1 MSARRPRVLVLV
13 TGAALAAGLLPA
25 ALAGPAT
32 AGPAPASATTASATR
47 VSESV
52 ASPAARRPA
61 KIGVGVTITPS
72 AGARVG
78 VAYPITARFS
88 SPVLKK
94 SVAERRMKV
103 YINNRLAV
111 GAWYW
116 KDSRTALFRTK
127 RFWPGRAAIQVRL
140 DLAGVTLAETSKVTY
155 VGFAGTDRRHT
166 FRTVRARVHKINAE
180 THRMRTFVDG
190 RLVKVSPVSLGKEG
204 FLTRSGVKAVMEKY
218 PTRRMTSQGAGITD
232 PNDQYDVVAT
242 WAVRLTPTG
251 EFVHGAPWATARI
264 GRANGSHGCTNLTNS
279 DAKYFYDRAVVGD
292 PVVTYRTGRQME
304 PWNGLGGP
312 WNISWSA
319 WLAGSRTK
327 IQTAG

>member
-1 MSARRPRVLVLV
+1 MKARRTAVLGLGLALAVSLLP
-13 TGAALAAGLLPA
+13 GAAG
-25 ALAGPAT
+25 AT
-32 AGPAPASATTASATR
+32 AAPTAGVQVSSAT
-47 VSESV
+47 
-52 ASPAARRPA
+52 ASPAALTQVR
-61 KIGVGVTITPS
+61 KGIGVTITPA

-88 SPVLKK
+88 APVYRK

-103 YINNRLAV
+103 YVNGTLAA

-116 KDSRTALFRTK
+116 KDSQTALFRTK
-127 RFWPGRAAIQVRL
+127 RFWPGRAGVQVRL
-140 DLAGVTLAETSKVTY
+140 DLAGVVLAETSRVRY

-190 RLVKVSPVSLGKEG
+190 TLVKVSPVSLGKPG

-218 PTRRMTSQGAGITD
+218 PTRRMTSEGAGITD
-232 PNDQYDVVAT
+232 PNDQYDVIAT

-251 EFVHGAPWATARI
+251 EFVHGASWATARI
-264 GRANGSHGCTNLTNS
+264 GRSNGSHGCTNLTDA

-292 PVVTYRTGRQME
+292 PVLTYRTGRRME

-312 WNISWSA
+312 W
-319 WLAGSRTK
+319 
-327 IQTAG
+327 

>member
-25 ALAGPAT
+25 ALA
-32 AGPAPASATTASATR
+32 APANAGAAPTVAVSAARAG
-47 VSESV
+47 VGDVE
-52 ASPAARRPA
+52 PAARRTA
-61 KIGVGVTITPS
+61 RVGVGVTITPA

-78 VAYPITARFS
+78 VAYPITARFTK
-88 SPVLKK
+88 PVFKK
-94 SVAERRMKV
+94 SVAERRMRV
-103 YINNRLAV
+103 YIDGRLAA

-116 KDSRTALFRTK
+116 KDSQTALFRTK

-140 DLAGVTLAETSKVTY
+140 DLAGVLLAETTRVDY

-166 FRTVRARVHKINAE
+166 FRTVRARINKIDAQ

-190 RLVKVSPVSLGKEG
+190 KLVKVSGVSLGKPG

-251 EFVHGAPWATARI
+251 EFVHGASWATARI
-264 GRANGSHGCTNLTNS
+264 GRANGSHGCTNLTDR

-312 WNISWSA
+312 WNITWAA

-327 IQTAG
+327 VQTA

>member
-1 MSARRPRVLVLV
+1 VLV

-25 ALAGPAT
+25 ALA
-32 AGPAPASATTASATR
+32 APANAGAAPTVAVSAARAGDG
-47 VSESV
+47 VVE
-52 ASPAARRPA
+52 PAARKVTRVR
-61 KIGVGVTITPS
+61 VGVSITPVV
-72 AGARVG
+72 GQRVG
-78 VAYPITARFS
+78 VAYPITARFT
-88 SPVLKK
+88 SPVYKK
-94 SVAERRMKV
+94 ANVERRMRV
-103 YINNRLAV
+103 YIDNVLAA

-127 RFWPGRAAIQVRL
+127 RFWPGRARIQVRL
-140 DLAGVTLAETSKVTY
+140 DLAGAVVAE
-155 VGFAGTDRRHT
+155 VGRTQYIGAPSTDRRHS
-166 FRTVRARVHKINAE
+166 FRTVRSRVSKIDAQ

-190 RLVKVSPVSLGKEG
+190 KLVKVSPVSLGKPG

-232 PNDQYDVVAT
+232 PNDQYDVIAT

-251 EFVHGAPWATARI
+251 EFVHGASWATARI
-264 GRANGSHGCTNLTNS
+264 GRANGSHGCTNLTDR

-292 PVVTYRTGRQME
+292 PVVTYRTGRRME

-312 WNISWSA
+312 WNITWAA

-327 IQTAG
+327 VQTA